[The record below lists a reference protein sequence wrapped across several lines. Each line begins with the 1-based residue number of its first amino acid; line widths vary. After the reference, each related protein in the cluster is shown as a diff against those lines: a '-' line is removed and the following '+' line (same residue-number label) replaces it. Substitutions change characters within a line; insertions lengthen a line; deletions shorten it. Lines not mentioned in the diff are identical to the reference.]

1 MRRRIKCC
9 PVAVLIG
16 VLAVL
21 SSILDHPRP
30 ASAQG
35 KAVDEG
41 DSIQAE
47 VKGEF
52 SKAPGAGGENAGFQI
67 RANGVTWEVDASANK
82 TLLQMAEQLDGKLA
96 VATGAYAERRA
107 VSRVRRILTAQA
119 LEAGA
124 ESGRREYVDVTVHGT
139 LKTGVIAIGA
149 ETTGVTIT
157 AGTVTW
163 ELELDGKQREIASK
177 LSGSKAIVSGQLRY
191 QGGVEVRNRSIVRV
205 RAIESR

>member
-1 MRRRIKCC
+1 MRRRIKCR
-9 PVAVLIG
+9 PAAALIA

-21 SSILDHPRP
+21 STLDHPGP

-35 KAVDEG
+35 KAVDAG

-52 SKAPGAGGENAGFQI
+52 SKAVGAGGEHAGFQI
-67 RANGVTWEVDASANK
+67 RANGVTWEVDASANT

-96 VATGAYAERRA
+96 VATGAYAERRV

-124 ESGRREYVDVTVHGT
+124 ESGRREYVDVTVRGT
-139 LKTGVIAIGA
+139 LRTGVIAIGA

-163 ELELDGKQREIASK
+163 ELELDGSLREVASK
-177 LSGSKAIVSGQLRY
+177 LSGSKAIVSGQLRH